1 MTKPSIR
8 VVAVLAVLAT
18 AFLPASA
25 PPAAAQVETAA
36 SIRAAIDA
44 NLQSRLAEM
53 KDASAEIGAIDAR
66 LRLPSCPALDVA
78 LPPAGTAAMTVKV
91 ECPSPNWAIYVPVRL
106 HAYVEAVTASTN
118 LAPNTKLTTNELS
131 RGRVDAF
138 SSNGGLVTE
147 TAQAEG
153 KILKVGVVAG
163 TPILASFLQQPL
175 VVRRGE
181 KVLMTLTD
189 GDMVVRSTALAME
202 DGRVGDSIEVK
213 NASSQKIVRAT
224 VAEDGTVEIN
234 F

>member
-1 MTKPSIR
+1 
-8 VVAVLAVLAT
+8 
-18 AFLPASA
+18 
-25 PPAAAQVETAA
+25 
-36 SIRAAIDA
+36 
-44 NLQSRLAEM
+44 
-53 KDASAEIGAIDAR
+53 
-66 LRLPSCPALDVA
+66 
-78 LPPAGTAAMTVKV
+78 MTVKI
-91 ECPSPNWAIYVPVRL
+91 ECPAPNWTIYVPVRL

-118 LAPNTKLTTNELS
+118 LAPNTKLSANELS

-147 TAQAEG
+147 PTQAEG
-153 KILKVGVVAG
+153 KILKVGGG
-163 TPILASFLQQPL
+163 TGAPILASFLQQPL

-189 GDMVVRSTALAME
+189 GDMEVRSTALAME
-202 DGRVGDSIEVK
+202 DGRVGDSIQVK